1 MSSSNNHKKLIV
13 LAIAGM
19 VAVGIFLTA
28 PVYALTGNGTSNTT
42 NSSNSTASNSQQ
54 QPATTI
60 HGSLKISSILDQI
73 ISKSGTTLADA
84 TSKAASTANGNAVSS
99 RLAVVQGYL
108 VYEVKVLS
116 DDGMHVVIID
126 AGNGDVLFTSPA
138 QAFGGGHLL
147 GGEHHFKH
155 HMEEQN
161 TQNNG
166 A

>member
-1 MSSSNNHKKLIV
+1 MSSINNHKKLIA
-13 LAIAGM
+13 LAIAGI
-19 VAVGIFLTA
+19 VAVGIILTA
-28 PVYALTGNGTSNTT
+28 PVYALTGNGTSDTT
-42 NSSNSTASNSQQ
+42 NSSNNAANNSQ

-108 VYEVKVLS
+108 VYEVRVLS

-138 QAFGGGHLL
+138 QAFGGGHLF
-147 GGEHHFKH
+147 GEEHHFKH
-155 HMEEQN
+155 HMEGQN
-161 TQNNG
+161 IQNNG